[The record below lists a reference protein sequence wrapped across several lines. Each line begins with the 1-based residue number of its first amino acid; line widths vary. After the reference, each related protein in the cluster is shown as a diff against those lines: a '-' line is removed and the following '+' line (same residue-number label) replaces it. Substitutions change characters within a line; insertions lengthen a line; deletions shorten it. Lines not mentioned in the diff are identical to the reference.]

1 METELTDIEL
11 LRRVSVKDSKALEAL
26 YDRYSTV
33 LFTLIKKIVASEDKA
48 EEILSDIFV
57 IIWLKAGS
65 LDLDSVVVFTW
76 MITLARNKSF
86 DVLKRDRGL
95 IESEYNDDY
104 ENEFILPKVFSQ
116 APSVELKNLLE
127 NAGLINS
134 AFHKLTEAQQYVLN
148 LAYLE
153 GLTESEIAQ
162 KLKIPLLTVKSKIR
176 VAVSSLKENIFRE
189 DNQ

>member
-11 LRRVSVKDSKALEAL
+11 LRRVSAKDSKALEAL

-76 MITLARNKSF
+76 MITLTRNKSF
-86 DVLKRDRGL
+86 DVLKRNRGL

-104 ENEFILPKVFSQ
+104 ENEFILPKVYSQ
-116 APSVELKNLLE
+116 APSVELKNLLD
-127 NAGLINS
+127 NIGLINS